1 MRNNQWKQHAAEKIR
16 QQQNR
21 HKWRKRVAVLTMLAV
36 FLTVFVTLPSGIT
49 LETKALACQASP
61 HTHTADCYG
70 ADGSLVCGSADFFV
84 HTHTADCY
92 DESGELLCPLAEIEP
107 HTHTSACYTEER
119 ICTCGLEE
127 TPGHTHTDACY
138 TVPQGAQPACG
149 LEEADGHV
157 HTPTCYP
164 DAVLTCGLEESE
176 GHVHTDA
183 CYETVSTLTC
193 EKPEIIL
200 HTHTAD
206 CYDAAGHLTC
216 GMLEVKEHVHDDSC
230 FVTVPETAVSSEESA
245 PVSSAP
251 AAPES
256 VESEPAES
264 EPADS
269 AETSSQPAPVPA
281 GDGLSWATAEK
292 VENAAPQ
299 IQLFAENAA
308 SADLED
314 YVTSFTVETMEGSTW
329 KPVGGTVTNGDP
341 LRVTIRYAMGQD
353 VVTERNV
360 TFTYQ
365 LPDGIGLSEPETG
378 DVVDEK
384 DGQVVGTYTIETNGQ
399 ITIMFREAFA
409 TGEAI
414 SGMLQFQGA
423 VTATGEEG
431 NDKIDLGAAGTVI
444 TVKPKPTNTDL
455 NLAKSGSY
463 LKTEEDV
470 TAYQKKEQNLG
481 DFSLQA
487 GDLVYHLKVS
497 STAEDGSNGPITV
510 TDTFQTPSAGS
521 GTEAN
526 VAYDQNNLV
535 IYKRPGN
542 EKISLENGIQITY
555 ATANNG
561 QPTFTITGLPKLGQ
575 NEAYDIY
582 YTATPTL
589 PTNGSGYLQ
598 MSNKATATDNKNSA
612 AATARVTLREALVQ
626 KSAVYND
633 GTGNVKWTV
642 TLNADQQDISNMTFT
657 DTMTYGANTP
667 YDLSKIE
674 NFSVI
679 AYNGNNQIA
688 NVTKYFLNNDG
699 AYPVDENGHLTFT
712 LPDTLLN
719 ESDAYKT
726 YKYVI
731 TYETPFPEGIAAGQ
745 SIRFHNLAQLGGFSA
760 TADFTHNV
768 PEPPEYNVEKH
779 SVSPNLNT
787 GTGTGTITWQSTI
800 TYPSDLSV
808 PQRYEDYAD
817 SGLDIIGYVDWIPD
831 VYYEDNNQFID
842 NTHSTTLNLLL
853 DTLQIQNAQGQTL
866 TRDTDYTVSVLFEDE
881 AAAYIGQYDT
891 FDEAF
896 QNLGPLANAE
906 DKHQVTNDLVAT
918 RGNDAVA
925 LFSIS
930 FTETARDKLIGG
942 QRLTISYQTQ
952 VTRPD
957 EPRDGAQVHIENI
970 GSILGHTVQA
980 GLETSFYEKLQK
992 QASPTGLPEGAI
1004 TEDSFNSYTDNLVK
1018 VERGDSGGVLHYR
1031 IRLYDY
1037 TAGEDVTDTLPEG
1050 ATFLEDSVRLFT
1062 HSTTDDTVTE
1072 RDASYYLRGSS
1083 YDKDTN
1089 VVHFVLSN
1097 LADFRDAVLDICYDV
1112 SIADDPAW
1120 NTEEEPDSLT
1130 YRNTVEWDGETD
1142 STETQVSNHKAT
1154 LEKTG
1159 ELLENTDTLRYEIV
1173 VNPEVRDLVP
1183 NADTITL
1190 SDQITTPNGTS
1201 VALKAETVKV
1211 YAYNAEA
1218 PDSHGAP
1225 LPDDAW
1231 KFSYDAPTMTFT
1243 LPDQT
1248 ACVVVYEYTINRG
1261 QTAVDFTVNNTA
1273 SLTGQAAISS
1283 GDDIEVKVQDS
1294 SASANK
1300 AKLTIY
1306 KVDKEN
1312 NAKVLPGAHFR
1323 LERYEPDNDG
1333 NYSWQISA
1341 LTAHGP
1347 DKTFEVGA
1355 SGYIE
1360 LQYVQHINDSTL
1372 YNTLY
1377 KLTEVAPPSGYML
1390 DSTPHY
1396 FVWMEQGATEDETIQ
1411 KMEAAGAVPDGV
1423 VLEKADITFIAYSTN
1438 VSIFVENAKQYT
1450 LPETGGPGW
1459 PAGAGAALFGAACA
1473 GGVIWYRKKRTHG
1486 NPGGHSR

>member
-49 LETKALACQASP
+49 LETEALACQASP

-92 DESGELLCPLAEIEP
+92 DENGELLCPLAEIEP

-127 TPGHTHTDACY
+127 TPGHTHTSACY

-149 LEEADGHV
+149 LDEADGHV
-157 HTPTCYP
+157 HTPACYP

-256 VESEPAES
+256 VGSEPAES

-269 AETSSQPAPVPA
+269 SETSSQPAPVPA

-308 SADLED
+308 SADLEE

-353 VVTERNV
+353 VVTERNK

-365 LPDGIGLSEPETG
+365 LPNGIGLSERETG
-378 DVVDEK
+378 NVVDEK
-384 DGQVVGTYTIETNGQ
+384 NGQVVGTYTIETNGQ
-399 ITIMFREAFA
+399 ITITFYDPFA

-431 NDKIDLGAAGTVI
+431 NDKIDLGADGTVI

-455 NLAKSGSY
+455 SIGKVDFYVKSEADAEKYNG
-463 LKTEEDV
+463 LDITV
-470 TAYQKKEQNLG
+470 NQ
-481 DFSLQA
+481 
-487 GDLVYHLKVS
+487 GDLIYNVS
-497 STAEDGSNGPITV
+497 IMTTAGSDGPITV
-510 TDTFQTPSAGS
+510 TDTFQKPSAGS
-521 GTEAN
+521 GTEAS

-542 EKISLENGIQITY
+542 EKIPLENGIQITY
-555 ATANNG
+555 DTADNG

-598 MSNKATATDNKNSA
+598 MSNEATATDNKNSA

-657 DTMTYGANTP
+657 DTMTYNGTGT

-679 AYNGNNQIA
+679 AYNGNNWIA
-688 NVTKYFLNNDG
+688 NVTDYFLNDG
-699 AYPVDENGHLTFT
+699 GTYPVENNRLTVHFSDV
-712 LPDTLLN
+712 LKKLN
-719 ESDAYKT
+719 EQSPAADIEAYKA

-745 SIRFHNLAQLGGFSA
+745 SVAFHNTAWLNGFSA
-760 TADFTHNV
+760 TADFTHAV
-768 PEPPEYNVEKH
+768 TTPLP
-779 SVSPNLNT
+779 SVTKRSTETNFNT
-787 GTGTGTITWQSTI
+787 GTGIGTIKWTTTMTYDSSKLEETI
-800 TYPSDLSV
+800 ENWGYSDWISNANYKDNGTV
-808 PQRYEDYAD
+808 IAD
-817 SGLDIIGYVDWIPD
+817 SHY
-831 VYYEDNNQFID
+831 
-842 NTHSTTLNLLL
+842 TTLRCLL
-853 DTLQIQNAQGQTL
+853 DTLKVQNPDGVQLNREQ
-866 TRDTDYTVSVLFEDE
+866 DYTLKVSFAKDMP
-881 AAAYIGQYDT
+881 AYPG
-891 FDEAF
+891 FDE
-896 QNLGPLANAE
+896 NLKPYNGELDLNSIFNAVKHDANE
-906 DKHQVTNDLVAT
+906 IDQKEYDQP
-918 RGNDAVA
+918 VA
-925 LFSIS
+925 LFEIQ
-930 FTETARDKLIGG
+930 FTKEAINKLQGYQQVLIE
-942 QRLTISYQTQ
+942 YQTYVDQ
-952 VTRPD
+952 TKDTTGNVVRIPNVASGKTT
-957 EPRDGAQVHIENI
+957 ENYYNTN
-970 GSILGHTVQA
+970 SAYVY
-980 GLETSFYEKLQK
+980 TSFYEKLQK

-1004 TEDSFNSYTDNLVK
+1004 TEDSFNSYTDDLVK

-1037 TAGEDVTDTLPEG
+1037 TEGETVTDTLPEG

-1072 RDASYYLRGSS
+1072 RDASYYLRSSS
-1083 YDKDTN
+1083 YDNNTN
-1089 VVHFVLSN
+1089 IVHFVLSN
-1097 LADFRDAVLDICYDV
+1097 LADFRDAVLDLCYDV

-1120 NTEEEPDSLT
+1120 NAEEEPDSLT
-1130 YRNTVEWDGETD
+1130 YQNTVKWDGETD
-1142 STETQVSNHKAT
+1142 STETKVTNHKAT

-1159 ELLENTDTLRYEIV
+1159 KLLENTDTLHYEIV

-1211 YAYNAEA
+1211 YEYNAEA

-1273 SLTGQAAISS
+1273 SLMGQAAISS
-1283 GDDIEVKVQDS
+1283 GDDIEVEVQDS

-1312 NAKVLPGAHFR
+1312 NASRLSDAAFT
-1323 LERYEPDNDG
+1323 LERYEPDDKG

-1341 LTAHGP
+1341 LTAHGEGG
-1347 DKTFEVGA
+1347 TFVVGED
-1355 SGYIE
+1355 GYIE

-1377 KLTEVAPPSGYML
+1377 KLTEVEPPEGYML

-1396 FVWMEQGATEDETIQ
+1396 FVWMEQGATEDETYQ
-1411 KMEAAGAVPDGV
+1411 QLEMPDD
-1423 VLEKADITFIAYSTN
+1423 EKVSQADITFIAYSTN

-1459 PAGAGAALFGAACA
+1459 PAGVGAALFGAACA
-1473 GGVIWYRKKRTHG
+1473 GGVVWYRKKRTHG
-1486 NPGGHSR
+1486 NPSGHSR

>member
-1 MRNNQWKQHAAEKIR
+1 M
-16 QQQNR
+16 
-21 HKWRKRVAVLTMLAV
+21 AVLTMLAV

-92 DESGELLCPLAEIEP
+92 DENGELLCPLAEIEP

-127 TPGHTHTDACY
+127 TPGHTHTSACY
-138 TVPQGAQPACG
+138 AVPQGAQPACG
-149 LEEADGHV
+149 LDEADGHV
-157 HTPTCYP
+157 HTPACYP

-256 VESEPAES
+256 VGSEPAES

-269 AETSSQPAPVPA
+269 SETSSQPAPVPA

-657 DTMTYGANTP
+657 DTMTYNGTGT

-679 AYNGNNQIA
+679 AYNGNNWIA
-688 NVTKYFLNNDG
+688 NVTDYFLNDG
-699 AYPVDENGHLTFT
+699 GTYPVENNRLTVHFSDV
-712 LPDTLLN
+712 LKKLN
-719 ESDAYKT
+719 EQSPAADIEAYKA

-745 SIRFHNLAQLGGFSA
+745 SVAFHNTAWLNGFSA
-760 TADFTHNV
+760 TVDFAHAV
-768 PEPPEYNVEKH
+768 PEPPDYRWVKSYNGG
-779 SVSPNLNT
+779 NLNT
-787 GTGTGTITWQSTI
+787 GTGVGTANWRVVL
-800 TYPSDLSV
+800 TYPENNFD
-808 PQRYEDYAD
+808 PQALNYEDFM
-817 SGLDIIGYVDWIPD
+817 
-831 VYYEDNNQFID
+831 EDAKFD
-842 NTHSTTLNLLL
+842 EDGSHLEHSHYTTLNLLKNL
-853 DTLQIQNAQGQTL
+853 TVTTGTGKTLVRGEDYNLEVIFRDDVNDTIKKTTDAGAYLTVDVNGHLVTSDDPAWKTVTNELIAAQPDDQIVTFFVAFTDKASEKL
-866 TRDTDYTVSVLFEDE
+866 TGSR
-881 AAAYIGQYDT
+881 
-891 FDEAF
+891 
-896 QNLGPLANAE
+896 
-906 DKHQVTNDLVAT
+906 QVTITYQTAIDRTNLTEEQAGQKVT
-918 RGNDAVA
+918 INNWIPLSNG
-925 LFSIS
+925 SIS
-930 FTETARDKLIGG
+930 ASVD
-942 QRLTISYQTQ
+942 
-952 VTRPD
+952 
-957 EPRDGAQVHIENI
+957 
-970 GSILGHTVQA
+970 
-980 GLETSFYEKLQK
+980 TSFYEKLQK

-1004 TEDSFNSYTDNLVK
+1004 TEDSFNSYTDDLVK

-1037 TAGEDVTDTLPEG
+1037 TEGETVTDTLPEG

-1072 RDASYYLRGSS
+1072 RDASYYLRSSS
-1083 YDKDTN
+1083 YDNNTN
-1089 VVHFVLSN
+1089 IVHFVLSN
-1097 LADFRDAVLDICYDV
+1097 LADFRDAVLDLCYDV

-1120 NTEEEPDSLT
+1120 NAEKEPDSLT

-1190 SDQITTPNGTS
+1190 SDQITTPTGTS

-1218 PDSHGAP
+1218 QDSHGAP
-1225 LPDDAW
+1225 LPDDDW

-1243 LPDQT
+1243 LPDET

-1323 LERYEPDNDG
+1323 LERYEKDKTSNQ
-1333 NYSWQISA
+1333 YSWQISA

-1347 DKTFEVGA
+1347 DKTFEVGEN
-1355 SGYIE
+1355 GYIE

-1377 KLTEVAPPSGYML
+1377 KLTEMAPPDGYML

-1396 FVWMEQGATEDETIQ
+1396 FVWMEQGATEKETIQ
-1411 KMEAAGAVPDGV
+1411 KMEAAGAVPNGV
-1423 VLEKADITFIAYSTN
+1423 VLEKTDITFIAYSTN
-1438 VSIFVENAKQYT
+1438 VSIFVENAKPYT

-1473 GGVIWYRKKRTHG
+1473 GGVIGYRKKRTHG

>member
-70 ADGSLVCGSADFFV
+70 ADGSLVCGYADFFV

-92 DESGELLCPLAEIEP
+92 DENGELLCPLAEIEP

-149 LEEADGHV
+149 LDEADGHV
-157 HTPTCYP
+157 HTPACYP

-206 CYDAAGHLTC
+206 CYDADGHLTC

-256 VESEPAES
+256 VGSEPAES

-308 SADLED
+308 SANLEE

-353 VVTERNV
+353 VVTKRND

-365 LPDGIGLSEPETG
+365 LPNGIGLSERETG
-378 DVVDEK
+378 NVVDEK

-399 ITIMFREAFA
+399 ITITFYEAFA

-423 VTATGEEG
+423 VTATGTGEETTI
-431 NDKIDLGAAGTVI
+431 NLGAAGTVI
-444 TVKPKPTNTDL
+444 TVVPKPTNTDL
-455 NLAKSGSY
+455 SIGKVGFYVKSEADAEKYNG
-463 LKTEEDV
+463 LDITV
-470 TAYQKKEQNLG
+470 NQ
-481 DFSLQA
+481 
-487 GDLVYHLKVS
+487 GDLIYNVS
-497 STAEDGSNGPITV
+497 IMTTAGSDGPITV
-510 TDTFQTPSAGS
+510 TDAFQTPSAGS
-521 GTEAN
+521 GTGTS
-526 VAYDQNNLV
+526 VAYDRNNLV
-535 IYKRPGN
+535 IYKQPGN
-542 EKISLENGIQITY
+542 EKIPLENGIQITY
-555 ATANNG
+555 DTPDNG
-561 QPTFTITGLPKLGQ
+561 QPTFTITGLPKLEQ

-589 PTNGSGYLQ
+589 PTDGSGYLQ
-598 MSNKATATDNKNSA
+598 ISNDATATDNKNSA

-642 TLNADQQDISNMTFT
+642 TLNAEQQDISDMTFT
-657 DTMTYGANTP
+657 DTMTYNGTST

-679 AYNGNNQIA
+679 AYNGNTLIA
-688 NVTKYFLNNDG
+688 NVTDYFLNDDG
-699 AYPVDENGHLTFT
+699 TYPVENNHLIVHF
-712 LPDTLLN
+712 
-719 ESDAYKT
+719 SDVLEKLHEQSPEADIEAYKA

-745 SIRFHNLAQLGGFSA
+745 SITFHNTAWLDDFSA

-768 PEPPEYNVEKH
+768 PEPPDYRWVK
-779 SVSPNLNT
+779 SYSGSNLNT
-787 GTGTGTITWQSTI
+787 GTGIGTANWRVVL
-800 TYPSDLSV
+800 TYPENNFD
-808 PQRYEDYAD
+808 PQALNYEDFM
-817 SGLDIIGYVDWIPD
+817 
-831 VYYEDNNQFID
+831 EDAKFD
-842 NTHSTTLNLLL
+842 EGGAHLEHSHYTTLNLLKNL
-853 DTLQIQNAQGQTL
+853 TVTTGAGKTLVRGEDYNLEVIFRDDVNDAIKKTTDAGGYLTEDADGHLITNDSAWKTVTEDLITTRPNDQIVTFFVAFTDNASEKLMGS
-866 TRDTDYTVSVLFEDE
+866 R
-881 AAAYIGQYDT
+881 
-891 FDEAF
+891 
-896 QNLGPLANAE
+896 
-906 DKHQVTNDLVAT
+906 QVTITYQTAIDRTHL
-918 RGNDAVA
+918 
-925 LFSIS
+925 
-930 FTETARDKLIGG
+930 TEEQEGKPV
-942 QRLTISYQTQ
+942 TISNWMIT
-952 VTRPD
+952 TD
-957 EPRDGAQVHIENI
+957 D
-970 GSILGHTVQA
+970 TVQA
-980 GLETSFYEKLQK
+980 AFGTSFYDKLQK

-1004 TEDSFNSYTDNLVK
+1004 TEDSFDSYTDNTVE

-1037 TAGEDVTDTLPEG
+1037 MPDATVTDTLPQG
-1050 ATFLEDSVRLFT
+1050 ATFLKDSVRLFV
-1062 HSTTDDTVTE
+1062 HSTTDGSVREITGTDFSYHLTTAAAGQTVTFTL
-1072 RDASYYLRGSS
+1072 AHLNYLS
-1083 YDKDTN
+1083 
-1089 VVHFVLSN
+1089 
-1097 LADFRDAVLDICYDV
+1097 DAVLDICYDV

-1159 ELLENTDTLRYEIV
+1159 KLLEGDRLHYEIV
-1173 VNPEVRDLVP
+1173 VNPEGRDLVP
-1183 NADTITL
+1183 EGSKD
-1190 SDQITTPNGTS
+1190 SDEIVLTDQLTTP
-1201 VALKAETVKV
+1201 
-1211 YAYNAEA
+1211 
-1218 PDSHGAP
+1218 
-1225 LPDDAW
+1225 
-1231 KFSYDAPTMTFT
+1231 
-1243 LPDQT
+1243 
-1248 ACVVVYEYTINRG
+1248 
-1261 QTAVDFTVNNTA
+1261 
-1273 SLTGQAAISS
+1273 
-1283 GDDIEVKVQDS
+1283 
-1294 SASANK
+1294 
-1300 AKLTIY
+1300 
-1306 KVDKEN
+1306 
-1312 NAKVLPGAHFR
+1312 
-1323 LERYEPDNDG
+1323 
-1333 NYSWQISA
+1333 
-1341 LTAHGP
+1341 
-1347 DKTFEVGA
+1347 
-1355 SGYIE
+1355 
-1360 LQYVQHINDSTL
+1360 
-1372 YNTLY
+1372 
-1377 KLTEVAPPSGYML
+1377 
-1390 DSTPHY
+1390 
-1396 FVWMEQGATEDETIQ
+1396 
-1411 KMEAAGAVPDGV
+1411 
-1423 VLEKADITFIAYSTN
+1423 
-1438 VSIFVENAKQYT
+1438 
-1450 LPETGGPGW
+1450 
-1459 PAGAGAALFGAACA
+1459 
-1473 GGVIWYRKKRTHG
+1473 
-1486 NPGGHSR
+1486 

>member
-70 ADGSLVCGSADFFV
+70 ADGSLVCGYADFFV

-92 DESGELLCPLAEIEP
+92 DENGELLCPLAEIEP

-149 LEEADGHV
+149 LDEADGHV
-157 HTPTCYP
+157 HTPACYP

-206 CYDAAGHLTC
+206 CYDADGHLTC

-256 VESEPAES
+256 VGSEPAES

-308 SADLED
+308 SANLEE

-353 VVTERNV
+353 VVTKRND

-365 LPDGIGLSEPETG
+365 LPNGIGLSERETG
-378 DVVDEK
+378 NVVDEK

-399 ITIMFREAFA
+399 ITITFYEAFA

-423 VTATGEEG
+423 VTATGTGEETTI
-431 NDKIDLGAAGTVI
+431 NLGAAGTVI
-444 TVKPKPTNTDL
+444 TVVPKPTNTDL
-455 NLAKSGSY
+455 SIGKVGFYVKSEADAEKYNG
-463 LKTEEDV
+463 LDITV
-470 TAYQKKEQNLG
+470 NQ
-481 DFSLQA
+481 
-487 GDLVYHLKVS
+487 GDLIYNVS
-497 STAEDGSNGPITV
+497 IMTTAGSDGPITV
-510 TDTFQTPSAGS
+510 TDAFQTPSAGS
-521 GTEAN
+521 GTGTS
-526 VAYDQNNLV
+526 VAYDRNNLV
-535 IYKRPGN
+535 IYKQPGN
-542 EKISLENGIQITY
+542 EKIPLENGIQITY
-555 ATANNG
+555 DTPDNG
-561 QPTFTITGLPKLGQ
+561 QPTFTITGLPKLEQ

-589 PTNGSGYLQ
+589 PTDGSGYLQ
-598 MSNKATATDNKNSA
+598 ISNDATATDNKNSA

-642 TLNADQQDISNMTFT
+642 TLNAEQQDISDMTFT
-657 DTMTYGANTP
+657 DTMTYNGTST

-679 AYNGNNQIA
+679 AYNGNTLIA
-688 NVTKYFLNNDG
+688 NVTDYFLNDDG
-699 AYPVDENGHLTFT
+699 TYPVDENGHLTFT

>member
-1 MRNNQWKQHAAEKIR
+1 M
-16 QQQNR
+16 
-21 HKWRKRVAVLTMLAV
+21 AVLTMLAV

-92 DESGELLCPLAEIEP
+92 DENGELLCPLAEIEP

-138 TVPQGAQPACG
+138 AVPQGAQPACG
-149 LEEADGHV
+149 LDEADGHV
-157 HTPTCYP
+157 HTPACYP

-256 VESEPAES
+256 VGSEPAES

-269 AETSSQPAPVPA
+269 SETSSQPAPVPA

-308 SADLED
+308 SANLED
-314 YVTSFTVETMEGSTW
+314 YVTSFTVETMEDSTW

-353 VVTERNV
+353 VVTERNE

-399 ITIMFREAFA
+399 ITITFREAFA

-431 NDKIDLGAAGTVI
+431 NDKIDLGADGTVI

-455 NLAKSGSY
+455 RIGKVDFYVKSEADAEKYNG
-463 LKTEEDV
+463 LDITV
-470 TAYQKKEQNLG
+470 NQ
-481 DFSLQA
+481 
-487 GDLVYHLKVS
+487 GDLIYNVS
-497 STAEDGSNGPITV
+497 IMTTAGSDGPITV
-510 TDTFQTPSAGS
+510 TDTFQKPSAGS
-521 GTEAN
+521 GTEAS

-542 EKISLENGIQITY
+542 EKIPLENGIQITY
-555 ATANNG
+555 DTADNG

-598 MSNKATATDNKNSA
+598 MSNEATATDNKNSA

-657 DTMTYGANTP
+657 DTMTYNGTGT

-679 AYNGNNQIA
+679 AYNGNNWIA
-688 NVTKYFLNNDG
+688 NVTDYFLNDG
-699 AYPVDENGHLTFT
+699 GTYPVENNRLTVHFSDV
-712 LPDTLLN
+712 LKKLN
-719 ESDAYKT
+719 EQSPAADIEAYKA

-745 SIRFHNLAQLGGFSA
+745 SVAFHNTAWLNGFSA
-760 TADFTHNV
+760 TADFTHAV

-853 DTLQIQNAQGQTL
+853 ETLQIQNAQGQTL
-866 TRDTDYTVSVLFEDE
+866 TRGTDYTVSVLFENE

-891 FDEAF
+891 FDKAF

-906 DKHQVTNDLVAT
+906 DKHQVTDDLVAT

-930 FTETARDKLIGG
+930 FTETARNKLIGG

-957 EPRDGAQVHIENI
+957 EPRDGALVHIKNI
-970 GSILGHTVQA
+970 GSILGHTVQT
-980 GLETSFYEKLQK
+980 GLDTSFYEKLQK

-1004 TEDSFNSYTDNLVK
+1004 TEDSFNSYTDNTVE

-1037 TAGEDVTDTLPEG
+1037 KPDAIVTDTLPQG
-1050 ATFLEDSVRLFT
+1050 ATFLEDSVRLFV
-1062 HSTTDDTVTE
+1062 HSTTDGSVREITGTDFSYHLTTAAADQTVTF
-1072 RDASYYLRGSS
+1072 
-1083 YDKDTN
+1083 T
-1089 VVHFVLSN
+1089 
-1097 LADFRDAVLDICYDV
+1097 LAHLNYFPDAVLDICYDV

-1120 NTEEEPDSLT
+1120 NAEEGKDSLT
-1130 YRNTVEWDGETD
+1130 YQNTVEWDGETD

-1173 VNPEVRDLVP
+1173 VNPEGRDLVP

-1211 YAYNAEA
+1211 YAYNEEA
-1218 PDSHGAP
+1218 QDSHGAP

-1243 LPDQT
+1243 LPDET

-1312 NAKVLPGAHFR
+1312 NAVSLPGAHFR
-1323 LERYEPDNDG
+1323 LERYEKDKTSNQ
-1333 NYSWQISA
+1333 YSWQISA

-1438 VSIFVENAKQYT
+1438 VSIFVENAKPYT

>member
-1 MRNNQWKQHAAEKIR
+1 M
-16 QQQNR
+16 
-21 HKWRKRVAVLTMLAV
+21 AVLTMLAV

-49 LETKALACQASP
+49 LETEALACQASP

-92 DESGELLCPLAEIEP
+92 DENGELLCPLAEIEP

-127 TPGHTHTDACY
+127 TPGHTHTSACY

-149 LEEADGHV
+149 LDEADGHV
-157 HTPTCYP
+157 HTPACYP

-256 VESEPAES
+256 VGSEPAES

-308 SADLED
+308 STELKD
-314 YVTSFTVETMEGSTW
+314 YVTSFTVETMEGSIW
-329 KPVGGTVTNGDP
+329 SQVGAGDTVTSGDP

-353 VVTERNV
+353 VVTERNK
-360 TFTYQ
+360 TFMYQ
-365 LPDGIGLSEPETG
+365 LPAGIGLSEQETG

-384 DGQVVGTYTIETNGQ
+384 DGQVVGTYTIETDGQ
-399 ITIMFREAFA
+399 ITITFLDEFA

-444 TVKPKPTNTDL
+444 TVEPKPTNTDL
-455 NLAKSGSY
+455 RIGKVGFYVKSEADAEKYNG
-463 LKTEEDV
+463 LDITV
-470 TAYQKKEQNLG
+470 NQ
-481 DFSLQA
+481 
-487 GDLVYHLKVS
+487 GDLIYNVS
-497 STAEDGSNGPITV
+497 IMTTAGSDGSITV

-521 GTEAN
+521 GTGAN
-526 VAYDQNNLV
+526 VAYDPNNLV
-535 IYKRPGN
+535 IYKH
-542 EKISLENGIQITY
+542 SNGVTTQCTDYTITY
-555 ATANNG
+555 GKADNG
-561 QPTFTITGLPKLGQ
+561 QPMFMITGLPKLEQ

-589 PTNGSGYLQ
+589 PTDGSGYLQ
-598 MSNKATATDNKNSA
+598 MSNEATATDTKNSA

-642 TLNADQQDISNMTFT
+642 TLNADQQDISGMTFT
-657 DTMTYGANTP
+657 DTMTYDANTP

-679 AYNGNNQIA
+679 AYDGNNWIA
-688 NVTKYFLNNDG
+688 NVTEYFLNDDG
-699 AYPVDENGHLTFT
+699 AYPVENNRLTVHFSDV
-712 LPDTLLN
+712 LKKLYEQSPEADI
-719 ESDAYKT
+719 DAYKA

-731 TYETPFPEGIAAGQ
+731 TYETPFPEGITAGQ
-745 SIRFHNLAQLGGFSA
+745 SVAFHNLAQLDGFSA

-866 TRDTDYTVSVLFEDE
+866 TRGTDYTVSVLFEDE

-891 FDEAF
+891 FDKAF

-957 EPRDGAQVHIENI
+957 EPRDGALVHIENI

-1004 TEDSFNSYTDNLVK
+1004 TEDSFNSYTDNTVE

-1037 TAGEDVTDTLPEG
+1037 KPDAIVTDTLPEG
-1050 ATFLEDSVRLFT
+1050 ATFLKDSVRLFV
-1062 HSTTDDTVTE
+1062 HSTTDGSVREITGTDFSYHLTTAAADQTVTF
-1072 RDASYYLRGSS
+1072 
-1083 YDKDTN
+1083 T
-1089 VVHFVLSN
+1089 
-1097 LADFRDAVLDICYDV
+1097 LAHLNYFPDAVLDICYDV

-1120 NTEEEPDSLT
+1120 NAEKEPDSLT

-1201 VALKAETVKV
+1201 VALKLETVQV
-1211 YAYNAEA
+1211 YAYDATA
-1218 PDSHGAP
+1218 PDFHGAA
-1225 LPDDAW
+1225 LSKEAW
-1231 KFSYDAPTMTFT
+1231 NLASKENTMTFT
-1243 LPDQT
+1243 LPDST

-1273 SLTGQAAISS
+1273 SLMGQAAISS
-1283 GDDIEVKVQDS
+1283 GDDIEVEVQDS

-1312 NAKVLPGAHFR
+1312 NASRLSDAAFT
-1323 LERYEPDNDG
+1323 LERYEPDDKG

-1341 LTAHGP
+1341 LTAHGEGG
-1347 DKTFEVGA
+1347 TFVVGED
-1355 SGYIE
+1355 GYIE

-1377 KLTEVAPPSGYML
+1377 KLTEVEPPEGYML

-1396 FVWMEQGATEDETIQ
+1396 FVWMEQGATEDETYQ
-1411 KMEAAGAVPDGV
+1411 QLEMPDD
-1423 VLEKADITFIAYSTN
+1423 EKVSQADITFIAYSTN

-1459 PAGAGAALFGAACA
+1459 PAGVGAALFGAACA

>member
-1 MRNNQWKQHAAEKIR
+1 M
-16 QQQNR
+16 
-21 HKWRKRVAVLTMLAV
+21 AVLTMLAV

-70 ADGSLVCGSADFFV
+70 ADGSLVCGYADFFV

-92 DESGELLCPLAEIEP
+92 DENGELLCPLAEIEP

-149 LEEADGHV
+149 LDEADGHV
-157 HTPTCYP
+157 HTPACYP

-206 CYDAAGHLTC
+206 CYDADGHLTC

-256 VESEPAES
+256 VGSEPAES

-308 SADLED
+308 SANLEE

-353 VVTERNV
+353 VVTKRND

-365 LPDGIGLSEPETG
+365 LPNGIGLSERETG
-378 DVVDEK
+378 NVVDEK

-399 ITIMFREAFA
+399 ITITFYEAFA

-423 VTATGEEG
+423 VTATGTGEETTI
-431 NDKIDLGAAGTVI
+431 NLGAAGTVI
-444 TVKPKPTNTDL
+444 TVVPKPTNTDL
-455 NLAKSGSY
+455 SIGKVGFYVKSEADAEKYNG
-463 LKTEEDV
+463 LDITV
-470 TAYQKKEQNLG
+470 NQ
-481 DFSLQA
+481 
-487 GDLVYHLKVS
+487 GDLIYNVS
-497 STAEDGSNGPITV
+497 IMTTAGSDGPITV
-510 TDTFQTPSAGS
+510 TDAFQTPSAGS
-521 GTEAN
+521 GTGTS
-526 VAYDQNNLV
+526 VAYDRNNLV
-535 IYKRPGN
+535 IYKQPGN
-542 EKISLENGIQITY
+542 EKIPLENGIQITY
-555 ATANNG
+555 DTPDNG
-561 QPTFTITGLPKLGQ
+561 QPTFTITGLPKLEQ

-589 PTNGSGYLQ
+589 PTDGSGYLQ
-598 MSNKATATDNKNSA
+598 ISNDATATDNKNSA

-642 TLNADQQDISNMTFT
+642 TLNAEQQDISDMTFT
-657 DTMTYGANTP
+657 DTMTYNGTST

-679 AYNGNNQIA
+679 AYNGNTLIA
-688 NVTKYFLNNDG
+688 NVTDYFLNDDG
-699 AYPVDENGHLTFT
+699 TYPVENNHLIVHF
-712 LPDTLLN
+712 
-719 ESDAYKT
+719 SDVLEKLHEQSPEADIEAYKA

-745 SIRFHNLAQLGGFSA
+745 SITFHNTAWLDDFSA

-768 PEPPEYNVEKH
+768 PEPPDYRWVK
-779 SVSPNLNT
+779 SYSGSNLNT
-787 GTGTGTITWQSTI
+787 GTGIGTANWRVVL
-800 TYPSDLSV
+800 TYPENNFD
-808 PQRYEDYAD
+808 PQALNYEDFM
-817 SGLDIIGYVDWIPD
+817 
-831 VYYEDNNQFID
+831 EDAKFD
-842 NTHSTTLNLLL
+842 EGGAHLEHSHYTTLNLLKNL
-853 DTLQIQNAQGQTL
+853 TVTTGAGKTLVRGEDYNLEVIFRDDVNDAIKKTTDAGGYLTEDADGHLITNDSAWKTVTEDLITTRPNDQIVTFFVAFTDNASEKLMGS
-866 TRDTDYTVSVLFEDE
+866 R
-881 AAAYIGQYDT
+881 
-891 FDEAF
+891 
-896 QNLGPLANAE
+896 
-906 DKHQVTNDLVAT
+906 QVTITYQTAIDRTHL
-918 RGNDAVA
+918 
-925 LFSIS
+925 
-930 FTETARDKLIGG
+930 TEEQEGKPV
-942 QRLTISYQTQ
+942 TISNWMIT
-952 VTRPD
+952 TD
-957 EPRDGAQVHIENI
+957 D
-970 GSILGHTVQA
+970 TVQA
-980 GLETSFYEKLQK
+980 AFGTSFYDKLQK

-1004 TEDSFNSYTDNLVK
+1004 TEDSFDSYTDNTVE

-1037 TAGEDVTDTLPEG
+1037 MPDATVTDTLPQG
-1050 ATFLEDSVRLFT
+1050 ATFLKDSVRLFV
-1062 HSTTDDTVTE
+1062 HSTTDGSVREITGTDFSYHLTTAAAGQTVTFTL
-1072 RDASYYLRGSS
+1072 AHLNYLS
-1083 YDKDTN
+1083 
-1089 VVHFVLSN
+1089 
-1097 LADFRDAVLDICYDV
+1097 DAVLDICYDV

-1159 ELLENTDTLRYEIV
+1159 KLLENTDTLHYEIV

-1183 NADTITL
+1183 DANTITL
-1190 SDQITTPNGTS
+1190 SDQLTTPNGTS

-1218 PDSHGAP
+1218 PDSHGEP

-1231 KFSYDAPTMTFT
+1231 KFSYDAPTMTFE

-1312 NAKVLPGAHFR
+1312 NAVRLPGASFR
-1323 LERYEPDNDG
+1323 LQRWELVGPGKYD
-1333 NYSWQISA
+1333 WMTSA
-1341 LTAHGP
+1341 LTATGP
-1347 DKTFEVGA
+1347 DDTFVVGDD
-1355 SGYIE
+1355 GYIE

-1377 KLTEVAPPSGYML
+1377 KLTEVTAPNGYML

-1396 FVWMEQGATEDETIQ
+1396 FVWMEQGATEDETY
-1411 KMEAAGAVPDGV
+1411 KKLEMPEDEKVP
-1423 VLEKADITFIAYSTN
+1423 KADITFIAYSTN

>member
-49 LETKALACQASP
+49 LETKTLACQASP

-92 DESGELLCPLAEIEP
+92 DENGELLCPLAEIEP

-157 HTPTCYP
+157 HTPACYP

-256 VESEPAES
+256 VGSEPAES

-269 AETSSQPAPVPA
+269 SETSSQPAPVPA

-308 SADLED
+308 SANLED
-314 YVTSFTVETMEGSTW
+314 YVTSFTVETMEGSAW
-329 KPVGGTVTNGDP
+329 NPVGEGDTVTNGDP

-353 VVTERNV
+353 VVTEQNK

-365 LPDGIGLSEPETG
+365 LPKGIGLSEPETG
-378 DVVDEK
+378 NVVDEK
-384 DGQVVGTYTIETNGQ
+384 DGQVVGTYTIEINGQ
-399 ITIMFREAFA
+399 ITITFHEAFA

-423 VTATGEEG
+423 VTATGTGEETTI
-431 NDKIDLGAAGTVI
+431 NLGAAGTVI
-444 TVKPKPTNTDL
+444 TVVPKPTNTDL
-455 NLAKSGSY
+455 SIGKVGFYVKSEADAGKY
-463 LKTEEDV
+463 NGLDITV
-470 TAYQKKEQNLG
+470 NQ
-481 DFSLQA
+481 
-487 GDLVYHLKVS
+487 GDLIYNVS
-497 STAEDGSNGPITV
+497 IMTTAGSDGPITV
-510 TDTFQTPSAGS
+510 TDAFQTPSAGS
-521 GTEAN
+521 GTGAS
-526 VAYDQNNLV
+526 VAYDRNNLV

-542 EKISLENGIQITY
+542 EKIPLNDIQIAYGKTD
-555 ATANNG
+555 NG
-561 QPTFTITGLPKLGQ
+561 QPTFTITGLPALKQ

-582 YTATPTL
+582 YTATPKL
-589 PTNGSGYLQ
+589 PTDGSGYLQ
-598 MSNKATATDNKNSA
+598 MSNEATATDNKNSA

-642 TLNADQQDISNMTFT
+642 TLNADQQDISGMTFT
-657 DTMTYGANTP
+657 DTMTYNGTST

-679 AYNGNNQIA
+679 AYNGNTWIA
-688 NVTKYFLNNDG
+688 NVTEHFTSFLQ
-699 AYPVDENGHLTFT
+699 NGSFTFMGG
-712 LPDTLLN
+712 LP
-719 ESDAYKT
+719 EGYET

-745 SIRFHNLAQLGGFSA
+745 SITFHNTAQLGGFSA
-760 TADFTHNV
+760 TADFTRNV
-768 PEPPEYNVEKH
+768 PEPPDYRWVKSYNGG
-779 SVSPNLNT
+779 NLNT
-787 GTGTGTITWQSTI
+787 GTGVGTANWRVVL
-800 TYPSDLSV
+800 TYPENNFD
-808 PQRYEDYAD
+808 PQALNYEDFM
-817 SGLDIIGYVDWIPD
+817 
-831 VYYEDNNQFID
+831 EDAKFD
-842 NTHSTTLNLLL
+842 TGGAHLEHSHYTTLNLLKNL
-853 DTLQIQNAQGQTL
+853 AVTTGAGKTLVRGEDYNLEVIF
-866 TRDTDYTVSVLFEDE
+866 RDDVNDAIKKTTD
-881 AAAYIGQYDT
+881 AAAYLEKDENGNWKTNGDSAWKTVTEDLIAERPNDQIVT
-891 FDEAF
+891 FFVAF
-896 QNLGPLANAE
+896 TDAAKASLEGSR
-906 DKHQVTNDLVAT
+906 QVTIT
-918 RGNDAVA
+918 
-925 LFSIS
+925 
-930 FTETARDKLIGG
+930 
-942 QRLTISYQTQ
+942 YQTAIDRTNLQ
-952 VTRPD
+952 EAQEGQPVTINNWIPVS
-957 EPRDGAQVHIENI
+957 G
-970 GSILGHTVQA
+970 GSINASFG
-980 GLETSFYEKLQK
+980 TSFYEKLQK

-1004 TEDSFNSYTDNLVK
+1004 TEDSFDSYTDNTVQ

-1037 TAGEDVTDTLPEG
+1037 MPDATVTDTLPQG
-1050 ATFLEDSVRLFT
+1050 ATFLKDSVRLFV
-1062 HSTTDDTVTE
+1062 HSTTDGSVREITGNDFSYHLTTAAAGQTVTFTL
-1072 RDASYYLRGSS
+1072 AHLNYLS
-1083 YDKDTN
+1083 
-1089 VVHFVLSN
+1089 
-1097 LADFRDAVLDICYDV
+1097 DAVLDICYDV

-1120 NTEEEPDSLT
+1120 NAEEEPDSLT

-1159 ELLENTDTLRYEIV
+1159 ELLKNTDTLHYEII

-1183 NADTITL
+1183 DANTITL
-1190 SDQITTPNGTS
+1190 SDQLTTPNGTS

-1218 PDSHGAP
+1218 PDSHGEP

-1231 KFSYDAPTMTFT
+1231 KFSYDAPTMTFE

-1273 SLTGQAAISS
+1273 SLTGQAVISS

-1312 NAKVLPGAHFR
+1312 NAVRLSGASFR
-1323 LERYEPDNDG
+1323 LQRWEPDEAG
-1333 NYSWQISA
+1333 TYSWQTSA
-1341 LTAHGP
+1341 LTATGP
-1347 DKTFEVGA
+1347 DKTFEVGEK
-1355 SGYIE
+1355 GYIE

-1377 KLTEVAPPSGYML
+1377 KLTEVTPPNGYML

-1396 FVWMEQGATEDETIQ
+1396 FVWMEQGATEDETY
-1411 KMEAAGAVPDGV
+1411 KK
-1423 VLEKADITFIAYSTN
+1423 LEMPEDEKVSKADITFIAYSTN

>member
-1 MRNNQWKQHAAEKIR
+1 M
-16 QQQNR
+16 
-21 HKWRKRVAVLTMLAV
+21 AVLTMLAV

-49 LETKALACQASP
+49 LETKALACQATP

-92 DESGELLCPLAEIEP
+92 DESGALLCPLAEIEP

-157 HTPTCYP
+157 HTPACYP

-256 VESEPAES
+256 VGSEPAES

-269 AETSSQPAPVPA
+269 SETSSQPAPVPA

-308 SADLED
+308 STELKD
-314 YVTSFTVETMEGSTW
+314 YVTSFTVETMEGSIW
-329 KPVGGTVTNGDP
+329 SQVEAGDTVTSGDP

-353 VVTERNV
+353 VVTKQNK

-365 LPDGIGLSEPETG
+365 LPDGIGLSERETG
-378 DVVDEK
+378 NVVDEK
-384 DGQVVGTYTIETNGQ
+384 DGQVVGTYTIGTDGQ
-399 ITIMFREAFA
+399 ITITFLDEFA

-423 VTATGEEG
+423 VTATGTGE
-431 NDKIDLGAAGTVI
+431 DTTIDLGAVGTVI
-444 TVKPKPTNTDL
+444 TVKPKPTNTNL
-455 NLAKSGSY
+455 NLTKSGSY
-463 LKTEEDV
+463 LKTEQDV
-470 TAYQKKEQNLG
+470 TAYQEKEQNLG
-481 DFSLQA
+481 DFSLKA
-487 GDLVYHLKVS
+487 GDLVYHLTVS
-497 STAEDGSNGPITV
+497 STAEDGSDGPITV

-521 GTEAN
+521 GTGAN
-526 VAYDQNNLV
+526 VAYNQNNLV
-535 IYKRPGN
+535 IYKQPGN
-542 EKISLENGIQITY
+542 KKIPLDNIQIAY
-555 ATANNG
+555 GKADNG
-561 QPTFTITGLPKLGQ
+561 QPTFTITGLPKLAQ

-589 PTNGSGYLQ
+589 PIDGSGYLQ
-598 MSNKATATDNKNSA
+598 MSNEATATANKNSA

-642 TLNADQQDISNMTFT
+642 TLNADQQDISGMTFT
-657 DTMTYGANTP
+657 DTMTYDANTP
-667 YDLSKIE
+667 YDLTKIE

-679 AYNGNNQIA
+679 AYDGNNWIA
-688 NVTKYFLNNDG
+688 NVTEYFLNDDG
-699 AYPVDENGHLTFT
+699 AYPVVDGHLTFT

-731 TYETPFPEGIAAGQ
+731 TYETPFPEGITAGQ
-745 SIRFHNLAQLGGFSA
+745 SVAFHNLAKLDGFSA
-760 TADFTHNV
+760 TVDFTHAV
-768 PEPPEYNVEKH
+768 PEPPDYRWVKSYNGG
-779 SVSPNLNT
+779 NLNT
-787 GTGTGTITWQSTI
+787 GTGVGTANWRVVL
-800 TYPSDLSV
+800 TYPENNFD
-808 PQRYEDYAD
+808 PQALNYEDFM
-817 SGLDIIGYVDWIPD
+817 
-831 VYYEDNNQFID
+831 EDAKFD
-842 NTHSTTLNLLL
+842 EDGSHLEHSHYTTLNLLKDL
-853 DTLQIQNAQGQTL
+853 TVTTGTGKTLVRGEDYNLEVIFRNDVNDAIKKTTDAGAYLTVDVNGHLVTSDDPAWKTVTNELIAAQPDDQIVTFFVAFTDKASEKL
-866 TRDTDYTVSVLFEDE
+866 TGSR
-881 AAAYIGQYDT
+881 
-891 FDEAF
+891 
-896 QNLGPLANAE
+896 
-906 DKHQVTNDLVAT
+906 QVTITYQTAIDRTNLTEEQAGQKVT
-918 RGNDAVA
+918 INNWIPLSNG
-925 LFSIS
+925 SIS
-930 FTETARDKLIGG
+930 A
-942 QRLTISYQTQ
+942 S
-952 VTRPD
+952 V
-957 EPRDGAQVHIENI
+957 
-970 GSILGHTVQA
+970 
-980 GLETSFYEKLQK
+980 ETSFYEKLQK

-1004 TEDSFNSYTDNLVK
+1004 TEDSFNSYTDDPVK

-1037 TAGEDVTDTLPEG
+1037 TAGETVTDTLPKG

-1072 RDASYYLRGSS
+1072 WNVSYYLRGRS

-1097 LADFRDAVLDICYDV
+1097 LADFPDAVLDICYDV

-1120 NTEEEPDSLT
+1120 NTEEGKESLT

-1142 STETQVSNHKAT
+1142 STKTQVSNHKAT

-1159 ELLENTDTLRYEIV
+1159 ELLENTDTLHYEIV
-1173 VNPEVRDLVP
+1173 VNPEGRDLVP

-1211 YAYNAEA
+1211 YEYNAEA

-1273 SLTGQAAISS
+1273 SLMGQAAISS
-1283 GDDIEVKVQDS
+1283 GDDIEVEVQDS

-1312 NAKVLPGAHFR
+1312 NASRLSDAAFT
-1323 LERYEPDNDG
+1323 LERYEPDDKG

-1341 LTAHGP
+1341 LTAHGEGG
-1347 DKTFEVGA
+1347 TFVVGED
-1355 SGYIE
+1355 GYIE

-1377 KLTEVAPPSGYML
+1377 KLTEVEPPEGYML

-1396 FVWMEQGATEDETIQ
+1396 FVWMEQGATEDETYQ
-1411 KMEAAGAVPDGV
+1411 QLEMPDD
-1423 VLEKADITFIAYSTN
+1423 EKVSQADITFIAYSTN

-1459 PAGAGAALFGAACA
+1459 PAGVGAALFGAACA
-1473 GGVIWYRKKRTHG
+1473 GGVVWYRKKRTHG

>member
-49 LETKALACQASP
+49 LETKALACQATP

-70 ADGSLVCGSADFFV
+70 ADGSLVCGYADFFV

-92 DESGELLCPLAEIEP
+92 DESGALLCPLAEIEP

-256 VESEPAES
+256 VGSEPAES

-308 SADLED
+308 STELKD

-329 KPVGGTVTNGDP
+329 NPVGEGDTVTNGDP

-353 VVTERNV
+353 VVTERNK
-360 TFTYQ
+360 TFMYQ
-365 LPDGIGLSEPETG
+365 LPAGIGLSEQETG

-384 DGQVVGTYTIETNGQ
+384 DGQVVGTYTIETDGQ
-399 ITIMFREAFA
+399 ITITFLDEFA

-444 TVKPKPTNTDL
+444 TVEPKPTNTDL
-455 NLAKSGSY
+455 RIGKVGFYVKSEADAEKYNG
-463 LKTEEDV
+463 LDITV
-470 TAYQKKEQNLG
+470 NQ
-481 DFSLQA
+481 
-487 GDLVYHLKVS
+487 GDLIYNVS
-497 STAEDGSNGPITV
+497 IMTTAGSDGSITV

-521 GTEAN
+521 GTGAN
-526 VAYDQNNLV
+526 VAYDPNNLV
-535 IYKRPGN
+535 IYKH
-542 EKISLENGIQITY
+542 SNGVTTQCTDYTITY
-555 ATANNG
+555 GKADNG
-561 QPTFTITGLPKLGQ
+561 QPMFMITGLPKLEQ

-589 PTNGSGYLQ
+589 PTDGSGYLQ
-598 MSNKATATDNKNSA
+598 MSNEATATDTKNSA

-642 TLNADQQDISNMTFT
+642 TLNADQQDISGMTFT
-657 DTMTYGANTP
+657 DTMTYDANTP

-679 AYNGNNQIA
+679 AYDGNNWIA
-688 NVTKYFLNNDG
+688 NVTEYFLNDDG
-699 AYPVDENGHLTFT
+699 AYPVENNRLTVHFSDV
-712 LPDTLLN
+712 LKKLYEQSPEADI
-719 ESDAYKT
+719 DAYKA

-731 TYETPFPEGIAAGQ
+731 TYETPFPEGITAGQ
-745 SIRFHNLAQLGGFSA
+745 SVAFHNLAQLDGFSA
-760 TADFTHNV
+760 TVDFAHAV
-768 PEPPEYNVEKH
+768 PEPPDYRWVKSYNGG
-779 SVSPNLNT
+779 NLNT
-787 GTGTGTITWQSTI
+787 GTGVGTANWRVVL
-800 TYPSDLSV
+800 TYPENNFD
-808 PQRYEDYAD
+808 PQALNYEDFM
-817 SGLDIIGYVDWIPD
+817 
-831 VYYEDNNQFID
+831 EDAKFDTGGAQLE
-842 NTHSTTLNLLL
+842 HSHYTTLNLLKSL
-853 DTLQIQNAQGQTL
+853 TVTTGTGKTLVRGEDYNLKVIFRDDVNDAIKKTTDAGMYLTEDADGHLVTSDDPAWQTVTNELIAAQPDDQIVTFFVAFTDKASEKL
-866 TRDTDYTVSVLFEDE
+866 TGSR
-881 AAAYIGQYDT
+881 
-891 FDEAF
+891 
-896 QNLGPLANAE
+896 
-906 DKHQVTNDLVAT
+906 QVTITYQTAIDRTNL
-918 RGNDAVA
+918 
-925 LFSIS
+925 
-930 FTETARDKLIGG
+930 TEEQEGKPV
-942 QRLTISYQTQ
+942 TISNWMITTDGTTQ
-952 VTRPD
+952 ASF
-957 EPRDGAQVHIENI
+957 G
-970 GSILGHTVQA
+970 
-980 GLETSFYEKLQK
+980 TSFYEKLQK

-1004 TEDSFNSYTDNLVK
+1004 TEDSFNSYTDDLVK

-1037 TAGEDVTDTLPEG
+1037 KPDAIVTDTLPEG
-1050 ATFLEDSVRLFT
+1050 ATFLEDSVRLFV
-1062 HSTTDDTVTE
+1062 HSTTDGSVREITGTDFSYHLTTAAADQTVTF
-1072 RDASYYLRGSS
+1072 
-1083 YDKDTN
+1083 T
-1089 VVHFVLSN
+1089 
-1097 LADFRDAVLDICYDV
+1097 LAHLNYFPDAVLDICYDV

-1120 NTEEEPDSLT
+1120 NAEEGKDSLT

-1211 YAYNAEA
+1211 YEYNAEA

-1312 NAKVLPGAHFR
+1312 NAVSLPGAHFR
-1323 LERYEPDNDG
+1323 LERYEKDKTSNQ
-1333 NYSWQISA
+1333 YSWQISA

>member
-127 TPGHTHTDACY
+127 TPGHTHTSACY

-149 LEEADGHV
+149 LDEADGHV
-157 HTPTCYP
+157 HTPACYP

-256 VESEPAES
+256 VGSEPAES

-269 AETSSQPAPVPA
+269 SETSSQPAPVPA

-308 SADLED
+308 SANLED

-353 VVTERNV
+353 VVTERNK

-365 LPDGIGLSEPETG
+365 LPNGIGLSEPETG
-378 DVVDEK
+378 NVVDEK
-384 DGQVVGTYTIETNGQ
+384 NGQVVGEYTIEIDGQ
-399 ITIMFREAFA
+399 ITITFYDPFA

-423 VTATGEEG
+423 VTATGTGEETT
-431 NDKIDLGAAGTVI
+431 IDLGNVGTVI
-444 TVKPKPTNTDL
+444 TVKPKPTNTNL

-470 TAYQKKEQNLG
+470 TAYQEKEQNLG

-497 STAEDGSNGPITV
+497 STAEDGSDGPITV

-521 GTEAN
+521 GTGAN

-542 EKISLENGIQITY
+542 EKIPLENGIQITY

-561 QPTFTITGLPKLGQ
+561 QPTFTIKGLPKLGQ

-598 MSNKATATDNKNSA
+598 MSNEATATDNKNSA

-642 TLNADQQDISNMTFT
+642 TLNADQQDISGMTFT
-657 DTMTYGANTP
+657 DTMTYDANST

-688 NVTKYFLNNDG
+688 NVTKYFLNDDG

-719 ESDAYKT
+719 ESDAYKA

-745 SIRFHNLAQLGGFSA
+745 SVAFHNLAQLGGFSA
-760 TADFTHNV
+760 TADFTHAV
-768 PEPPEYNVEKH
+768 TTPLP
-779 SVSPNLNT
+779 SVTKRSTETNFNT
-787 GTGTGTITWQSTI
+787 GTGIGTIKWTTTMTYDSSKLEETI
-800 TYPSDLSV
+800 ENWGYSDWISNANYKDNGTV
-808 PQRYEDYAD
+808 IAD
-817 SGLDIIGYVDWIPD
+817 SHY
-831 VYYEDNNQFID
+831 
-842 NTHSTTLNLLL
+842 TTLRCLL
-853 DTLQIQNAQGQTL
+853 DTLKVQNPDGVQL
-866 TRDTDYTVSVLFEDE
+866 NRDQDYTLKVSFAKDMP
-881 AAAYIGQYDT
+881 AYPG
-891 FDEAF
+891 FDE
-896 QNLGPLANAE
+896 NLKPYNGELDLNSIFNTV
-906 DKHQVTNDLVAT
+906 KHDVNEIDQKEYDQP
-918 RGNDAVA
+918 VA
-925 LFSIS
+925 LFEIQ
-930 FTETARDKLIGG
+930 FTKEAINKLQG
-942 QRLTISYQTQ
+942 YQQ
-952 VTRPD
+952 VL
-957 EPRDGAQVHIENI
+957 IEYRTYVDQTKDTTGNVVRI
-970 GSILGHTVQA
+970 PNVASGKTTENYSNTNSAYVY
-980 GLETSFYEKLQK
+980 TSFYEKLQK

-1004 TEDSFNSYTDNLVK
+1004 TEDSFNSYTDNTVE

-1037 TAGEDVTDTLPEG
+1037 DCIMAGEEVTDTLPEG

-1097 LADFRDAVLDICYDV
+1097 LADFPDAVLDICYDV

-1120 NTEEEPDSLT
+1120 NAEKEPDSLT

-1159 ELLENTDTLRYEIV
+1159 ELLENTDTLHYEIV
-1173 VNPEVRDLVP
+1173 VNPEGRDLVP
-1183 NADTITL
+1183 NANTITL

-1201 VALKAETVKV
+1201 VALKLETVQV
-1211 YAYNAEA
+1211 YAYDATA
-1218 PDSHGAP
+1218 PDFHGAA
-1225 LPDDAW
+1225 LSKEAW
-1231 KFSYDAPTMTFT
+1231 NLASKENTMTFT
-1243 LPDQT
+1243 LPDST

-1273 SLTGQAAISS
+1273 SLMGQAAISS
-1283 GDDIEVKVQDS
+1283 GDDIEVEVQDS

-1312 NAKVLPGAHFR
+1312 NASRLSDAAFT
-1323 LERYEPDNDG
+1323 LERYEPDDKG

-1341 LTAHGP
+1341 LTAHGEGG
-1347 DKTFEVGA
+1347 TFVVGED
-1355 SGYIE
+1355 GYIE

-1377 KLTEVAPPSGYML
+1377 KLTEVEPPEGYML

-1396 FVWMEQGATEDETIQ
+1396 FVWMEQGATEDETYQ
-1411 KMEAAGAVPDGV
+1411 QLEMPDD
-1423 VLEKADITFIAYSTN
+1423 EKVSQADITFIAYSTN

-1459 PAGAGAALFGAACA
+1459 PAGVGAALFGAACA
-1473 GGVIWYRKKRTHG
+1473 GGVVWYRKKRTHG
-1486 NPGGHSR
+1486 NPSGHSR

>member
-92 DESGELLCPLAEIEP
+92 DENGELLCPLAEIEP

-127 TPGHTHTDACY
+127 TPGHTHTSACY

-149 LEEADGHV
+149 LDEADGHV
-157 HTPTCYP
+157 HTPACYP

-216 GMLEVKEHVHDDSC
+216 GMLEVREHVHDDSC

-256 VESEPAES
+256 VGSEPAES

-269 AETSSQPAPVPA
+269 SETSSQPAPVPA

-308 SADLED
+308 SANLEE
-314 YVTSFTVETMEGSTW
+314 YVTSFTVETMEDSTW

-353 VVTERNV
+353 VVTERNE

-399 ITIMFREAFA
+399 ITITFREAFA

-431 NDKIDLGAAGTVI
+431 NDKIDLGADGTVI

-455 NLAKSGSY
+455 SIGKVGFYVKSEADAEKY
-463 LKTEEDV
+463 NDLDITV
-470 TAYQKKEQNLG
+470 NQ
-481 DFSLQA
+481 
-487 GDLVYHLKVS
+487 GDLIYNVS
-497 STAEDGSNGPITV
+497 IMTTAGSDGPITV

-521 GTEAN
+521 GTKAS

-535 IYKRPGN
+535 IYKQPGN
-542 EKISLENGIQITY
+542 KKIPLENGIQITY
-555 ATANNG
+555 DTADNG
-561 QPTFTITGLPKLGQ
+561 QPMFTITGLPKLGQ

-582 YTATPTL
+582 YTAKPTL
-589 PTNGSGYLQ
+589 PTDGSGYLQ
-598 MSNKATATDNKNSA
+598 MSNEATATDETNSA

-642 TLNADQQDISNMTFT
+642 TLNADQQDISGMTFT
-657 DTMTYGANTP
+657 DTMTYDANTP

-679 AYNGNNQIA
+679 AYDGNNWIA
-688 NVTKYFLNNDG
+688 NVTGYFTSFLQDG
-699 AYPVDENGHLTFT
+699 SFTFMGG
-712 LPDTLLN
+712 LP
-719 ESDAYKT
+719 EGYET

-731 TYETPFPEGIAAGQ
+731 TYETPFPEGITAGQ
-745 SIRFHNLAQLGGFSA
+745 SVAFHNLAQLGGFSA

-768 PEPPEYNVEKH
+768 PEPPDYRWVKSYNGG
-779 SVSPNLNT
+779 NLNT
-787 GTGTGTITWQSTI
+787 GTGVGTANWRVVL
-800 TYPSDLSV
+800 TYPENNFD
-808 PQRYEDYAD
+808 PQALNYEDFM
-817 SGLDIIGYVDWIPD
+817 
-831 VYYEDNNQFID
+831 EDAKFD
-842 NTHSTTLNLLL
+842 TGGAHLEHSHYTTLNLLKNL
-853 DTLQIQNAQGQTL
+853 TVTTGTGKTLVRGEDYNLEVIFRDDVNDAIKKTTDAGAYLTEDADGHLITNNNPAWNTVTDSLITEHPNDQIVTFFVAFTDNASEKLMGS
-866 TRDTDYTVSVLFEDE
+866 R
-881 AAAYIGQYDT
+881 
-891 FDEAF
+891 
-896 QNLGPLANAE
+896 
-906 DKHQVTNDLVAT
+906 QVTITYQTAIDRTHL
-918 RGNDAVA
+918 
-925 LFSIS
+925 
-930 FTETARDKLIGG
+930 TEEQEGKPV
-942 QRLTISYQTQ
+942 TISNWMIT
-952 VTRPD
+952 TD
-957 EPRDGAQVHIENI
+957 D
-970 GSILGHTVQA
+970 TVQA
-980 GLETSFYEKLQK
+980 SFGTSFYEKLQK

-1004 TEDSFNSYTDNLVK
+1004 TEDSFNSYTDNTVK

-1037 TAGEDVTDTLPEG
+1037 DCIMAGEEVTDTLPEG

-1120 NTEEEPDSLT
+1120 NAEKEPDSLT

-1211 YAYNAEA
+1211 YEYNAEA

-1231 KFSYDAPTMTFT
+1231 KFSYDAPKMTFT
-1243 LPDQT
+1243 LPDKT

-1312 NAKVLPGAHFR
+1312 NHTLLSGARFR

-1341 LTAHGP
+1341 LTATGE
-1347 DKTFEVGA
+1347 DDTFEVGA
-1355 SGYIE
+1355 TGYIE

-1377 KLTEVAPPSGYML
+1377 RLTEVTPPSGYML

-1396 FVWMEQGATEDETIQ
+1396 FVWMEQGATEDETY
-1411 KMEAAGAVPDGV
+1411 KNLVMPED
-1423 VLEKADITFIAYSTN
+1423 EKVSQDDITFIAYSTN
-1438 VSIFVENAKQYT
+1438 VSIFVENAKPYT

-1473 GGVIWYRKKRTHG
+1473 GGVIGYRKKRTHG